1 MARRRPPTVHG
12 LVLVDKAPGMTSHDA
27 VYALRKH
34 FGEKRIGHT
43 GTLDP
48 DATGLLVIGVGNA
61 TRLIRFMG
69 EMDKTYSCEIV
80 FGTETNTL
88 DDSGEVTAR
97 YDMGA
102 IDIDRARTVI
112 AENLVGDIMQVP
124 PMVSALRVDGVR
136 LHELA
141 RQGIEV
147 ERVARPIQVFDFT
160 VEPTDDPMVLRA
172 LVRCGG
178 GTYVR
183 TLGADLGTLLG
194 GGAHIRALRRHAIG
208 PYSLEESCTLAEPV
222 LLPVIDAVRG
232 LEKHVLSAAE
242 IDDVLFGRVREAWP
256 GEGPWAA
263 VDENSELIAVFEKW
277 RDTLAKPT
285 VVFGGR

>member
-1 MARRRPPTVHG
+1 
-12 LVLVDKAPGMTSHDA
+12 VLVDKAPGMTSHDA

-80 FGTETNTL
+80 FGSETNTL

-97 YDMGA
+97 YDMGP
-102 IDIDRARTVI
+102 IDIDDARTVI
-112 AENLVGDIMQVP
+112 AENLVGDIMQIP

-147 ERVARPIQVFDFT
+147 DRVARPIQVFDFT

-194 GGAHIRALRRHAIG
+194 GGAHIRTLRRHVIG
-208 PYSLEESCTLAEPV
+208 PYSLEESCTLEAPV

-263 VDENSELIAVFEKW
+263 VDENGELIAVFEKW

>member
-12 LVLVDKAPGMTSHDA
+12 LVLIDKAPAMTSHDA

-34 FGEKRIGHT
+34 LGEKRIGHT

-80 FGTETNTL
+80 FGSETNTL

-97 YDMGA
+97 YEMGP
-102 IDIDRARTVI
+102 IDINRARTAI
-112 AENLVGDIMQVP
+112 AENLVGDILQVP
-124 PMVSALRVDGVR
+124 PMVSALRIDGVR

-147 ERVARPIQVFDFT
+147 ERVARPIQVFDYV

-172 LVRCGG
+172 MVRCGG

-183 TLGADLGTLLG
+183 SLGADLGTLLG
-194 GGAHIRALRRHAIG
+194 GGAHIRSLRRHAIG
-208 PYSLEESCTLAEPV
+208 PYSIEESSTLEAPDM
-222 LLPVIDAVRG
+222 LPVVEAVRG
-232 LEKHVLSAAE
+232 MEQHVLSVEE

-256 GEGPWAA
+256 GDGPWAA
-263 VDENSELIAVFEKW
+263 LDEAGELIAVFEKW
-277 RDTLAKPT
+277 RETLAKPT

>member
-12 LVLVDKAPGMTSHDA
+12 LVLVDKAPGMTSPDA

-80 FGTETNTL
+80 FGSETNTL
-88 DDSGEVTAR
+88 DDSGEVIAR
-97 YDMGA
+97 YDMGG
-102 IDIDRARTVI
+102 IDIERARAVI
-112 AENLVGDIMQVP
+112 ADNLVGDILQVP

-147 ERVARPIQVFDFT
+147 ERVARPIHVYDFV
-160 VEPTDDPMVLRA
+160 VESTDDPLVLRA
-172 LVRCGG
+172 KVRCGG

-183 TLGADLGTLLG
+183 TLGADLGTLMG
-194 GGAHIRALRRHAIG
+194 GGAHIRTLRRHAIG
-208 PYSLEESCTLAEPV
+208 PYSIDESCTVEAPV
-222 LLPVIDAVRG
+222 LLDVIEAVRG
-232 LEKHVLSAAE
+232 MQQHVLSEAD
-242 IDDVLFGRVREAWP
+242 IDDVLFGRVREAWL
-256 GEGPWAA
+256 GDGPWAA
-263 VDENSELIAVFEKW
+263 INEQGELIAVFEKW
-277 RDTLAKPT
+277 RETLAKPT

>member
-1 MARRRPPTVHG
+1 
-12 LVLVDKAPGMTSHDA
+12 
-27 VYALRKH
+27 
-34 FGEKRIGHT
+34 
-43 GTLDP
+43 
-48 DATGLLVIGVGNA
+48 
-61 TRLIRFMG
+61 MG
-69 EMDKTYSCEIV
+69 P
-80 FGTETNTL
+80 
-88 DDSGEVTAR
+88 
-97 YDMGA
+97 
-102 IDIDRARTVI
+102 IDINRARTAI
-112 AENLVGDIMQVP
+112 AENLLGDILQVP

-147 ERVARPIQVFDFT
+147 ERVARPIQVFDYV

-172 LVRCGG
+172 MVRCGG

-208 PYSLEESCTLAEPV
+208 PYSIEESSTLEAPV
-222 LLPVIDAVRG
+222 LLPVIEAVRG
-232 LEKHVLSAAE
+232 LEQHVLSAAE

-256 GEGPWAA
+256 GDGPWAA
-263 VDENSELIAVFEKW
+263 LDEAGELIAVFEKW
-277 RDTLAKPT
+277 RETLAKPT

>member
-1 MARRRPPTVHG
+1 
-12 LVLVDKAPGMTSHDA
+12 VLVDKAAAMTSHDA

-48 DATGLLVIGVGNA
+48 DATGLLVVGVGNA

-80 FGTETNTL
+80 FGSETNTL

-97 YDMGA
+97 YEMGP
-102 IDIDRARTVI
+102 IDINRARTAI
-112 AENLVGDIMQVP
+112 AENLLGDILQVP

-147 ERVARPIQVFDFT
+147 ERVARPIQVFDYV

-172 LVRCGG
+172 MVRCGG

-208 PYSLEESCTLAEPV
+208 PYSIEESSTLEAPV
-222 LLPVIDAVRG
+222 LLPVIEAVRG
-232 LEKHVLSAAE
+232 LEQHVLSAEE
-242 IDDVLFGRVREAWP
+242 IDDVLFGRVREAWR
-256 GEGPWAA
+256 GDGPWAA
-263 VDENSELIAVFEKW
+263 LDEAGELIAVFEKW
-277 RDTLAKPT
+277 RETLAKPT

>member
-1 MARRRPPTVHG
+1 
-12 LVLVDKAPGMTSHDA
+12 MTSHDA

-80 FGTETNTL
+80 FGSETNTL
-88 DDSGEVTAR
+88 DDSGEVIAR
-97 YDMGA
+97 YEMGP
-102 IDIDRARTVI
+102 IDIERARSVI
-112 AENLVGDIMQVP
+112 AENLVGDILQVP

-147 ERVARPIQVFDFT
+147 ERVARPIQVFDFA

-172 LVRCGG
+172 RVRCGG

-183 TLGADLGTLLG
+183 TLGADLGNLLG
-194 GGAHIRALRRHAIG
+194 GGAHIRTLRRHAIG
-208 PYSLEESCTLAEPV
+208 PYSLEESCTLEAPV
-222 LLPVIDAVRG
+222 LLPVIEAVRG
-232 LEKHVLSAAE
+232 MEQHVLSAAE
-242 IDDVLFGRVREAWP
+242 IDDVLFGRVRQAWP
-256 GEGPWAA
+256 GDGPWAA
-263 VDENSELIAVFEKW
+263 RDEAGELIAVFEKW

>member
-80 FGTETNTL
+80 FGSETNTL
-88 DDSGEVTAR
+88 DDSGEVIAR
-97 YDMGA
+97 YDMGG
-102 IDIDRARTVI
+102 IDIERARAVI
-112 AENLVGDIMQVP
+112 ADNLVGDILQVP

-147 ERVARPIQVFDFT
+147 ERVARPIHVYDFV
-160 VEPTDDPMVLRA
+160 VESTDDPLVLRA
-172 LVRCGG
+172 KVRCGG

-183 TLGADLGTLLG
+183 TLGADLGTLMG
-194 GGAHIRALRRHAIG
+194 GGAHIRTLRRHAIG
-208 PYSLEESCTLAEPV
+208 PYSIDESCTVEAPV
-222 LLPVIDAVRG
+222 LLDVIEAVRG
-232 LEKHVLSAAE
+232 MQQHVLSEAD
-242 IDDVLFGRVREAWP
+242 IDDVLFGRVREAWL
-256 GEGPWAA
+256 GDGPWAA
-263 VDENSELIAVFEKW
+263 INEQGELIAVFEKW
-277 RDTLAKPT
+277 RETLAKPT

>member
-1 MARRRPPTVHG
+1 
-12 LVLVDKAPGMTSHDA
+12 VLVDKAPAMTSHDA

-48 DATGLLVIGVGNA
+48 DATGLLVVGVGNA

-80 FGTETNTL
+80 FGSETNTL
-88 DDSGEVTAR
+88 DDSGEITAR
-97 YDMGA
+97 YEMGP
-102 IDIDRARTVI
+102 IDINRARTAI
-112 AENLVGDIMQVP
+112 AENLLGDILQVP

-147 ERVARPIQVFDFT
+147 ERVARPIQVFDYV

-172 LVRCGG
+172 MVRCGG

-208 PYSLEESCTLAEPV
+208 PYSIEESSTLEAPV
-222 LLPVIDAVRG
+222 LLPVIEAVRG
-232 LEKHVLSAAE
+232 LEQHVLSAAE
-242 IDDVLFGRVREAWP
+242 IDDVLFGRVREAWH
-256 GEGPWAA
+256 GDGPWAA
-263 VDENSELIAVFEKW
+263 LDEAGELIAVFEKW
-277 RDTLAKPT
+277 RETLAKPT